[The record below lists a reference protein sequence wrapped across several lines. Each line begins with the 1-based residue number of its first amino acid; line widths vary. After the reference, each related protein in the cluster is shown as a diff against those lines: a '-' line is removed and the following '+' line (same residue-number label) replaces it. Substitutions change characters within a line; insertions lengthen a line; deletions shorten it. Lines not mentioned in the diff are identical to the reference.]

1 MTGDKVKG
9 GGSGPKTIPMASP
22 LYLHPSDSPSL
33 NVTQI
38 IFDGTNYDM
47 WAEAV
52 KNGLDAKNK
61 LGFIEGTVKKPS
73 SSGDED
79 DLEAVA
85 WRQCN
90 AMLRAWLRNVIDPK
104 LHPSITFTQ
113 PINEIWEELRGRYSA
128 GNAPRVHQLKAKEK
142 EEEKVHQFLMGLDAK
157 LYGQIRTNLLMEEP
171 IAQLN
176 RVYALVLRE
185 ERHASLTQVKEERF
199 DVAMAM
205 RNNGGKE
212 RGKYL
217 RDDEEESDRPPPPRC
232 TYCGKYYHTEDNC
245 YDKHGYEE
253 VKARERGRGRRGRGN
268 GSRGRGRGRGHHQAN
283 AVTGTAK
290 TEEQGN
296 SNIPFTAEE
305 IDRLMIL
312 VKTSPD
318 GNDKIQGMK
327 LTKNFEWL
335 IDSGASHH
343 MTGRR
348 ECLKNVWEEEYS
360 TVSLPDGR
368 RVEATVHGEVRLSK
382 NSDRSTKTMI
392 GRGEHRKGVYYYQ
405 PGKEEIAGSI
415 TADKESSDTGLG
427 PVVRGSVESESGES
441 SEDERSESE
450 TKAVNEE
457 REGEVPASNTQTE
470 EQVMGRGARERF
482 EPAWKKDYYCKS
494 TRIITP
500 NSNAHF
506 APSKSSR
513 SGTRYPLDNYVTDNC
528 FSTTHKVFLAAI
540 DKEKE
545 PINYQEAAKDER
557 WREAMSKEV
566 EALEKNETWKI
577 MTLPDGKKPIGCKWM
592 YKIKYKADGSVV
604 NDIKLSW

>member
-1 MTGDKVKG
+1 MSGDKLKG

-52 KNGLDAKNK
+52 KNGLDTKNK
-61 LGFIEGTVKKPS
+61 LGFIEGTIKKPS

-128 GNAPRVHQLKAKEK
+128 GNAPRVHQLKGELNECKQGKETVVEYYTRLKIIWDELAKYSKIKDCNCGAAASIAKEK

-199 DVAMAM
+199 DAVMAM

-212 RGKYL
+212 RGKYF
-217 RDDEEESDRPPPPRC
+217 RDDEEEPDRPPPPRC

-253 VKARERGRGRRGRGN
+253 VKARERGRGRRGRGI

-283 AVTGTAK
+283 AVTGNAK

-296 SNIPFTAEE
+296 SNVPFTAEE
-305 IDRLMIL
+305 IDRLKIL

-382 NSDRSTKTMI
+382 NFVLKEDRNTKTMI
-392 GRGEHRKGVYYYQ
+392 GRGEHRRGVYYYQ

-415 TADKESSDTGLG
+415 TADKESSERGIRCVFIGYPHSKKGWKVYDLRERRVFVSRDVKFYKNVYPYQVSTKEPSPQLEPTLHSHNDQPHAHNSDTEPG
-427 PVVRGSVESESGES
+427 PVVRGSVESESGEC
-441 SEDERSESE
+441 SEDERSESDAE
-450 TKAVNEE
+450 AVSEE
-457 REGEVPASNTQTE
+457 
-470 EQVMGRGARERF
+470 
-482 EPAWKKDYYCKS
+482 
-494 TRIITP
+494 
-500 NSNAHF
+500 
-506 APSKSSR
+506 
-513 SGTRYPLDNYVTDNC
+513 
-528 FSTTHKVFLAAI
+528 
-540 DKEKE
+540 
-545 PINYQEAAKDER
+545 
-557 WREAMSKEV
+557 
-566 EALEKNETWKI
+566 
-577 MTLPDGKKPIGCKWM
+577 
-592 YKIKYKADGSVV
+592 
-604 NDIKLSW
+604 